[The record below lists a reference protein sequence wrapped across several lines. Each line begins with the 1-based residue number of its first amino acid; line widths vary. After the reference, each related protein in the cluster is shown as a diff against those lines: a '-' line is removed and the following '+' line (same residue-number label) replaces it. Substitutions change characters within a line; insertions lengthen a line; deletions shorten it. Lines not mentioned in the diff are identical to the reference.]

1 MAENR
6 GEMTATIGI
15 NGDIDPSLQRAVE
28 RATELMKNLSE
39 ETLDSADAATKL
51 SQEITAERK
60 TLQQALRRYQD
71 FVVAGEENTDQA
83 EELAVAIQDL
93 SKKLNADKAAFAA
106 AKAAADNL
114 VDGMSDAD
122 KKAGKLGNSLDDVG
136 DAAKNTEGGF
146 TIMKG
151 AIADLVSHGIQ
162 WLISSAANAASSI
175 LGLAESTRE
184 YREDMG
190 RLETAWE
197 SAGHT
202 AEAANATYKSL
213 YGVIGESDQAVEAAQ
228 QIALLADSEKDAAK
242 WADLA
247 AGVAG
252 RFGDALQPETF
263 FESANETVKLGE
275 ATGAYTQMLEGVG
288 YDVEAF
294 NQRLA
299 ACTTEQ
305 ERQEVAL
312 EVANQALGESAKLYR
327 EVNKDTI
334 EAQLATSDYTDS
346 MAKMGERIEPV
357 TNGITRGLN
366 SIVQKALELTS
377 GVDWEGLG
385 LTAERVLGGIGEALE
400 FAAENADILIPL
412 ISGLT
417 SATLAYAI
425 ANKKVGDS
433 TLYAVAAEKAHNIAV
448 GISTGTITAQ
458 TVATQAA
465 TAANV
470 LFSSSFLPI
479 AAGIGLAVAA
489 GVYLY
494 KNWDTVVEKA
504 KNAKDTL
511 IETFETVVG
520 FIRSA
525 VETIVGL
532 IAKPIET
539 VQNLIDTVKN
549 GIASITSDEG
559 FERVNA
565 AATKV
570 SGMLPTYAAGGF
582 TSGPSIAGEAGREA
596 VISFDPL
603 YRREN
608 IGYWAKAGEM
618 LGARADD
625 LSFSLSGETSGG
637 GQTIDF
643 GGVTFAPQINV
654 SGNADQRD
662 IMAAI
667 EAEYPEFVDLLE
679 RWVED
684 RRRTVYA

>member
-1 MAENR
+1 MAKNR

-190 RLETAWE
+190 KLQTAWE
-197 SAGHT
+197 SVGKSGEDATEIYKQFYSVLGEEDRSVEAVNHLARFVDT
-202 AEAANATYKSL
+202 EEDLAKWTDIATGVWGTFGDSLPIEGLTEAANETAKVGDVT
-213 YGVIGESDQAVEAAQ
+213 GV
-228 QIALLADSEKDAAK
+228 LADALN
-242 WADLA
+242 W
-247 AGVAG
+247 AGV
-252 RFGDALQPETF
+252 
-263 FESANETVKLGE
+263 NEDDFQAKLDS
-275 ATGAYTQMLEGVG
+275 LS
-288 YDVEAF
+288 
-294 NQRLA
+294 
-299 ACTTEQ
+299 TEQ
-305 ERQEVAL
+305 ERAAL
-312 EVANQALGESAKLYR
+312 ITETLNSLYSNAADEYR
-327 EVNKDTI
+327 EQNKSII
-334 EAQLATSDYTDS
+334 EARYATSDYTDS
-346 MAKMGERIEPV
+346 MAEMGERIEPV

-366 SIVQKALELTS
+366 SIVQKALELTD

-465 TAANV
+465 TAANA

-511 IETFETVVG
+511 IETFNALGG
-520 FIRSA
+520 FIKSS

-532 IAKPIET
+532 ITKPIET

-570 SGMLPTYAAGGF
+570 SGMLPTYAMGGF

>member
-1 MAENR
+1 MAKNR

-51 SQEITAERK
+51 SREITAERK

-93 SKKLNADKAAFAA
+93 SKKLNADKASFAA

-114 VDGMSDAD
+114 VET
-122 KKAGKLGNSLDDVG
+122 LDDTEK
-136 DAAKNTEGGF
+136 AAKDAGDGF

-151 AIADLVSHGIQ
+151 AISDLVSDGIQ
-162 WLISSAANAASSI
+162 WLISSAANAVSSI

-190 RLETAWE
+190 KLQTAWE
-197 SAGHT
+197 SVGKSGEDATEIYKQFYSVLGEEDRSVEAVNHLARFVDT
-202 AEAANATYKSL
+202 EEDLAKWTDIATGVWGTFGDSLPIEGLTEAANETAKVGDVT
-213 YGVIGESDQAVEAAQ
+213 GV
-228 QIALLADSEKDAAK
+228 LADALN
-242 WADLA
+242 W
-247 AGVAG
+247 AGV
-252 RFGDALQPETF
+252 
-263 FESANETVKLGE
+263 NEDDFQAKLDS
-275 ATGAYTQMLEGVG
+275 LS
-288 YDVEAF
+288 
-294 NQRLA
+294 
-299 ACTTEQ
+299 TEQ
-305 ERQEVAL
+305 ERAAL
-312 EVANQALGESAKLYR
+312 ITETLNGLYSDAADEYR
-327 EVNKDTI
+327 EQNKSII
-334 EAQLATSDYTDS
+334 EARYATSDYTDS
-346 MAKMGERIEPV
+346 MAEMGERIEPV

-366 SIVQKALELTS
+366 SIVQKALELTD
-377 GVDWEGLG
+377 GVNWEGLG

-400 FAAENADILIPL
+400 FVAENADILIPL

-417 SATLAYAI
+417 SAALAYAI

-465 TAANV
+465 TAANA

-511 IETFETVVG
+511 IETFNALGG
-520 FIRSA
+520 FIKSS

-532 IAKPIET
+532 LTKPIET

-570 SGMLPTYAAGGF
+570 SGMLPTYATGGF
-582 TSGPSIAGEAGREA
+582 TSGPSIAGEAGPEA

>member
-1 MAENR
+1 MAKNR

-51 SQEITAERK
+51 AQEITAERK

-114 VDGMSDAD
+114 VET
-122 KKAGKLGNSLDDVG
+122 LDDTEK
-136 DAAKNTEGGF
+136 AAKDAGDGF

-151 AIADLVSHGIQ
+151 AISDLVSDGIQ
-162 WLISSAANAASSI
+162 WLISSATNAVSSI

-190 RLETAWE
+190 KLQTAWE
-197 SAGHT
+197 SVGKSGEDATEIYKQFYSVLGEEDRSVEAVNHLARFVDT
-202 AEAANATYKSL
+202 EEDLAKWTDIATGVWGTFGDSLPIEGLTEAANETAKVGDVT
-213 YGVIGESDQAVEAAQ
+213 GV
-228 QIALLADSEKDAAK
+228 LADALN
-242 WADLA
+242 W
-247 AGVAG
+247 AGV
-252 RFGDALQPETF
+252 
-263 FESANETVKLGE
+263 NEDDFQAKLDS
-275 ATGAYTQMLEGVG
+275 LS
-288 YDVEAF
+288 
-294 NQRLA
+294 
-299 ACTTEQ
+299 TEQ
-305 ERQEVAL
+305 ERAAL
-312 EVANQALGESAKLYR
+312 ITKTLNSLYSDAADEYR
-327 EVNKDTI
+327 EQNKSII
-334 EAQLATSDYTDS
+334 EARYATSDYTDS
-346 MAKMGERIEPV
+346 MAEMGERIEPV

-366 SIVQKALELTS
+366 SIVQKALELTD

-400 FAAENADILIPL
+400 LAAENADILIPL

-465 TAANV
+465 TAANA

-532 IAKPIET
+532 ITKPIET

-570 SGMLPTYAAGGF
+570 SGMLPTYATGGF

>member
-1 MAENR
+1 MAKNR

-51 SQEITAERK
+51 SREITAERK

-114 VDGMSDAD
+114 VET
-122 KKAGKLGNSLDDVG
+122 LDDTEK
-136 DAAKNTEGGF
+136 AAKDAGDGF

-151 AIADLVSHGIQ
+151 AISDLVSDGIQ
-162 WLISSAANAASSI
+162 WLISSAANAVSSI

-190 RLETAWE
+190 KLQTAWE
-197 SAGHT
+197 SVGKSGEDATEIYKQFYSVLGEEDRSVEAVNHLARFVDT
-202 AEAANATYKSL
+202 EEDLAKWTDIATGVWGTFGDSLPIEGLTEAANETAKVGDVT
-213 YGVIGESDQAVEAAQ
+213 GV
-228 QIALLADSEKDAAK
+228 LADALN
-242 WADLA
+242 W
-247 AGVAG
+247 AGV
-252 RFGDALQPETF
+252 
-263 FESANETVKLGE
+263 NEDDFQAKLDS
-275 ATGAYTQMLEGVG
+275 LS
-288 YDVEAF
+288 
-294 NQRLA
+294 
-299 ACTTEQ
+299 TEQ
-305 ERQEVAL
+305 ERAAL
-312 EVANQALGESAKLYR
+312 ITETLNGLYSDAADEYR
-327 EVNKDTI
+327 EQNKSII
-334 EAQLATSDYTDS
+334 EARYATSDYTDS
-346 MAKMGERIEPV
+346 MAEMGERIEPV

-366 SIVQKALELTS
+366 SIVQKALELTD
-377 GVDWEGLG
+377 GVNWEGLG

-400 FAAENADILIPL
+400 FVAENADILIPL

-417 SATLAYAI
+417 SAALAYAI

-465 TAANV
+465 TAANA

-511 IETFETVVG
+511 IETFNALGG
-520 FIRSA
+520 FIKSS

-532 IAKPIET
+532 LTKPIET

-570 SGMLPTYAAGGF
+570 SGMLPTYATGGF
-582 TSGPSIAGEAGREA
+582 TSGPSIAGEAGPEA

>member
-1 MAENR
+1 MAKNR

-114 VDGMSDAD
+114 VET
-122 KKAGKLGNSLDDVG
+122 LDDTEK
-136 DAAKNTEGGF
+136 AAKDAGDGF

-151 AIADLVSHGIQ
+151 AISDLVSDGIQ
-162 WLISSAANAASSI
+162 WLISSATNAVSSI

-190 RLETAWE
+190 KLQTAWE
-197 SAGHT
+197 SVGKSGEDATEIYKQFYSVLGEEDRSVEAVNHLARFVDT
-202 AEAANATYKSL
+202 EEDLAKWTDIATGVWGTFGDSLPIEGLTEAANETAKVGDVT
-213 YGVIGESDQAVEAAQ
+213 GV
-228 QIALLADSEKDAAK
+228 LADALN
-242 WADLA
+242 W
-247 AGVAG
+247 AGV
-252 RFGDALQPETF
+252 
-263 FESANETVKLGE
+263 NEDDFQAKLDS
-275 ATGAYTQMLEGVG
+275 LS
-288 YDVEAF
+288 
-294 NQRLA
+294 
-299 ACTTEQ
+299 TEQ
-305 ERQEVAL
+305 ERAAL
-312 EVANQALGESAKLYR
+312 ITETLNGLYSDAADEYR
-327 EVNKDTI
+327 EQNKSII
-334 EAQLATSDYTDS
+334 EARYATSDYTDS
-346 MAKMGERIEPV
+346 MAEMGERIEPV

-366 SIVQKALELTS
+366 SIVQKALELTD

-465 TAANV
+465 TAANA

-532 IAKPIET
+532 ITKPIET

-570 SGMLPTYAAGGF
+570 SGMLPAYATGGF

>member
-1 MAENR
+1 MAKNR

-114 VDGMSDAD
+114 VET
-122 KKAGKLGNSLDDVG
+122 LDDTEK
-136 DAAKNTEGGF
+136 AAKDAGDGF

-151 AIADLVSHGIQ
+151 AISDLVSDGIQ
-162 WLISSAANAASSI
+162 WLISSATNAVSSI

-190 RLETAWE
+190 KLQTAWE
-197 SAGHT
+197 SVGKSGEDATEIYKQFYSVLGEEDRSVEAVNHLARFVDT
-202 AEAANATYKSL
+202 EEDLAKWTDIATGVWGTFGDSLPIEGLTEAANETAKVGDVT
-213 YGVIGESDQAVEAAQ
+213 GV
-228 QIALLADSEKDAAK
+228 LADALN
-242 WADLA
+242 W
-247 AGVAG
+247 AGV
-252 RFGDALQPETF
+252 
-263 FESANETVKLGE
+263 NEDDFQAKLDS
-275 ATGAYTQMLEGVG
+275 LS
-288 YDVEAF
+288 
-294 NQRLA
+294 
-299 ACTTEQ
+299 TEQ
-305 ERQEVAL
+305 ERAAL
-312 EVANQALGESAKLYR
+312 ITETLNGLYSDAADEYR
-327 EVNKDTI
+327 EQNKSII
-334 EAQLATSDYTDS
+334 EARYATSDYTDS
-346 MAKMGERIEPV
+346 MAEMGERIEPV

-366 SIVQKALELTS
+366 SIVQKALELTDD
-377 GVDWEGLG
+377 VDWEGLG

-433 TLYAVAAEKAHNIAV
+433 TLYAVAAEKVHNIAV

-465 TAANV
+465 TAANA

-532 IAKPIET
+532 ITKPIET

-570 SGMLPTYAAGGF
+570 SGMLPTYATGGF

>member
-1 MAENR
+1 MAKNR

-39 ETLDSADAATKL
+39 ETLDSANAATKL

-114 VDGMSDAD
+114 VET
-122 KKAGKLGNSLDDVG
+122 LDDTEK
-136 DAAKNTEGGF
+136 AAKDAGDGF

-151 AIADLVSHGIQ
+151 AISDLVSDGIQ
-162 WLISSAANAASSI
+162 WLISSATNAVSSI

-190 RLETAWE
+190 KLQTAWE
-197 SAGHT
+197 SVGKSGEDATEIYKQFYSVLGEEDRSVEAVNHLARFVDT
-202 AEAANATYKSL
+202 EEDLAKWTDIATGVWGTFGDSLPIEGLTEAANETAKVGDVT
-213 YGVIGESDQAVEAAQ
+213 GV
-228 QIALLADSEKDAAK
+228 LADALN
-242 WADLA
+242 W
-247 AGVAG
+247 AGV
-252 RFGDALQPETF
+252 
-263 FESANETVKLGE
+263 NEDDFQAKLDS
-275 ATGAYTQMLEGVG
+275 LS
-288 YDVEAF
+288 
-294 NQRLA
+294 
-299 ACTTEQ
+299 TEQ
-305 ERQEVAL
+305 ERAAL
-312 EVANQALGESAKLYR
+312 ITETLNGLYSDAADEYR
-327 EVNKDTI
+327 EQNKSII
-334 EAQLATSDYTDS
+334 EARYATSDYTDS
-346 MAKMGERIEPV
+346 MAEMGERIEPV

-366 SIVQKALELTS
+366 SIVQKALELTD

-433 TLYAVAAEKAHNIAV
+433 TLYAVAAEKAHNIAI

-465 TAANV
+465 TAANA

-511 IETFETVVG
+511 IETFKALGG
-520 FIRSA
+520 FIKSS

-532 IAKPIET
+532 LTKPIET

-570 SGMLPTYAAGGF
+570 SGMLPTYATGGF

>member
-1 MAENR
+1 MAKNR

-39 ETLDSADAATKL
+39 ETLDSANAATKL

-106 AKAAADNL
+106 AKEAADNL
-114 VDGMSDAD
+114 VETM
-122 KKAGKLGNSLDDVG
+122 DDTEK
-136 DAAKNTEGGF
+136 AAKDAGDGF

-151 AIADLVSHGIQ
+151 AISDLVSDGIQ
-162 WLISSAANAASSI
+162 WLISSATNAVSSI

-190 RLETAWE
+190 KLQTAWE
-197 SAGHT
+197 SVGKSGEDATEIYKQFYSVLGEEDRSVEAVNHLARFVDT
-202 AEAANATYKSL
+202 EEDLAKWTDIATGVWGTFGDSLPIEGLTEAANETAKVGDVT
-213 YGVIGESDQAVEAAQ
+213 GV
-228 QIALLADSEKDAAK
+228 LADALN
-242 WADLA
+242 W
-247 AGVAG
+247 AGV
-252 RFGDALQPETF
+252 
-263 FESANETVKLGE
+263 NEDDFQAKLDS
-275 ATGAYTQMLEGVG
+275 LS
-288 YDVEAF
+288 
-294 NQRLA
+294 
-299 ACTTEQ
+299 TEQ
-305 ERQEVAL
+305 ERAAL
-312 EVANQALGESAKLYR
+312 ITETLNGLYSNAADEYR
-327 EVNKDTI
+327 EQNKSII
-334 EAQLATSDYTDS
+334 EARYATSDYTDS
-346 MAKMGERIEPV
+346 MAEMGERIEPV

-366 SIVQKALELTS
+366 SIVQKALELTD

-465 TAANV
+465 TAANA

-532 IAKPIET
+532 ITKPIET

-570 SGMLPTYAAGGF
+570 SGMLPTYATGGF